1 MKSLRASLD
10 EWTDAEQKRRA
21 ESKPGLETK
30 TALCTVLLGR
40 FGMDVEQC
48 DAQEKEAKASSV
60 LSTSLTFGG
69 AEIDCADK
77 EAAEKTENEKV
88 CMTKKPPRLAGPFS
102 AIKKEGKPPP
112 VLLELERSG
121 DVEQVE
127 QVQTGDQVLSIP

>member
-77 EAAEKTENEKV
+77 EAALKKEEKV
-88 CMTKKPPRLAGPFS
+88 CMLNKPPRLAGPFS
-102 AIKKEGKPPP
+102 AIKKEEGAAGAS
-112 VLLELERSG
+112 RARA
-121 DVEQVE
+121 QR
-127 QVQTGDQVLSIP
+127 

>member
-21 ESKPGLETK
+21 ESKPGVETK

-69 AEIDCADK
+69 AEDTIDCADK
-77 EAAEKTENEKV
+77 EAALKNEKV
-88 CMTKKPPRLAGPFS
+88 CMPNAPPRLAGRSRRSRRRKVPRCFS
-102 AIKKEGKPPP
+102 SSSAATTQGENPRAYG
-112 VLLELERSG
+112 
-121 DVEQVE
+121 
-127 QVQTGDQVLSIP
+127 